1 MMKVVPRRQMAQ
13 QRDSKWE
20 RNVLRAVV
28 LFVPG
33 QARTLA
39 QGTPLGTL
47 VLLPGSPT
55 FPIAWCT
62 RNFNSGAY
70 FCHLVWSEPTERMQ
84 LASVEIR
91 I

>member
-1 MMKVVPRRQMAQ
+1 MMKVVPRKQMAQ

-39 QGTPLGTL
+39 QGTPLGAL
-47 VLLPGSPT
+47 VLFHFSD
-55 FPIAWCT
+55 
-62 RNFNSGAY
+62 
-70 FCHLVWSEPTERMQ
+70 
-84 LASVEIR
+84 R
-91 I
+91 IVYKKL

>member
-1 MMKVVPRRQMAQ
+1 MKVVPRKQMAQ

-39 QGTPLGTL
+39 QGTPLGVL
-47 VLLPGSPT
+47 VLFHFSD
-55 FPIAWCT
+55 
-62 RNFNSGAY
+62 
-70 FCHLVWSEPTERMQ
+70 
-84 LASVEIR
+84 R
-91 I
+91 IVYKKL